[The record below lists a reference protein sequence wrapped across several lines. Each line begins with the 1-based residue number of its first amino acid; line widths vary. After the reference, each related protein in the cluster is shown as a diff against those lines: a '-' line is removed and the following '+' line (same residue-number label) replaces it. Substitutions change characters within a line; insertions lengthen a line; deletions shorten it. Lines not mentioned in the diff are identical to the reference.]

1 MRAKVRSV
9 EIEVPKSQIY
19 ESPFCLVLVVLVTSS
34 FSKQLGSSSGKSGKG
49 FSSWKIVENAEAF
62 DSSEAVALYYLRSE
76 ILLQLRPATGHAAVT
91 AAALHLAE
99 SGEARMLWLVVAG
112 CAKSQGP
119 RVSISVDYK
128 WIGRISVHICICNI
142 YIYNIIYIYES
153 LYLYLYSLNI
163 YIYICIGYAFAGGH
177 CSSRLPKH

>member
-19 ESPFCLVLVVLVTSS
+19 ESPFCLVLVTSS

-49 FSSWKIVENAEAF
+49 FSSWKIVVNAEAF

-119 RVSISVDYK
+119 RVSISVA
-128 WIGRISVHICICNI
+128 IVLTTNG
-142 YIYNIIYIYES
+142 
-153 LYLYLYSLNI
+153 
-163 YIYICIGYAFAGGH
+163 
-177 CSSRLPKH
+177 